1 MEAAGLLLACAG
13 LWLGWSGVVG
23 LIANQLPDRLLE
35 RRLQGGR
42 GDSAGTSAA
51 RTPRQALRRMDRRL
65 AVRHWKPWIP
75 DAGNAL
81 PGGVSKAS
89 LVRRDPLALRRL
101 LLEIRRAELVHWALW
116 PAWLVTALWLPP
128 AGVLINLV
136 FATAFNVPCL
146 LLQRYN
152 RLRLQLVLIRIPAT
166 TPATAGSAPGRDPPR
181 GGPAPGD
188 GHQAGSR
195 SRRGP
200 HRKRPGGAAER

>member
-1 MEAAGLLLACAG
+1 MEAAGQLLGCAG
-13 LWLGWSGVVG
+13 LWLGWSLLVG
-23 LIANQLPDRLLE
+23 LIANHLPDRLLE
-35 RRLQGGR
+35 RRLSFAGG
-42 GDSAGTSAA
+42 GGAGRAA
-51 RTPRQALRRMDRRL
+51 TPTPRQALRQMDRRL

-101 LLEIRRAELVHWALW
+101 LLETRRAELVHWALW

-128 AGVLINLV
+128 VGVLINLV
-136 FATAFNVPCL
+136 FATLFNLPCL

-152 RLRLQLVLIRIPAT
+152 RLRLQLVLLRARASA
-166 TPATAGSAPGRDPPR
+166 PATAASPPDRDPPR

-188 GHQAGSR
+188 APPAGAQN
-195 SRRGP
+195 RRGP
-200 HRKRPGGAAER
+200 DRKRPDGAVEW